1 MARRSRNTA
10 SGVDTWAGFVDA
22 LSTLLVVLIFALVVF
37 MLAQFFQ
44 GIALSGRDAALA
56 QLEHR
61 VAELADMLSLE
72 RSSNADL
79 RLEMT
84 QLSSEL
90 QRATSGRDEAAQ
102 ALALLSAERDGLIAR
117 LSATEN
123 YAADAGKALD
133 DAQSRIELL
142 QSHLERAMEDI
153 AISKDSLSLKL
164 AEVAS
169 LQRDIDALQDTR
181 DNLEAHVA
189 RMVLLLEEAQGLQA
203 RTAEELTQSEQ
214 ELAADRE
221 RIEVLLLDL
230 TAERDHSMELETSL
244 SDEAERTALAQ
255 SEIEERDIRLT
266 ELAQLVTM
274 TQEERDAAESMSD
287 RRLNQLDLLS
297 QQLDALRSQIAALNE
312 VLEASEAQSEA
323 DQVQIT
329 ELGARL
335 NAALAAK
342 VQELSRYRSE
352 FFEKLVQVLSERTD
366 IIIVGDR
373 FVLPSE
379 LLFESGS
386 ADISPEGRPELDK
399 IAALIIELSG
409 EIPDDVEWVLR
420 VDGHT
425 DNVPIA
431 TNQFPS
437 NWELSTARATS
448 VVRYLVSRGVAP
460 DHLAA
465 AGFGEFQ
472 PIADANNEDG
482 RRQNRRIEFKL
493 TEK

>member
-1 MARRSRNTA
+1 MARRSRTTA
-10 SGVDTWAGFVDA
+10 SGADTWAGFVDA
-22 LSTLLVVLIFALVVF
+22 LSTLLVVLIFALVVL

-56 QLEHR
+56 QLEDR

-72 RSSNADL
+72 RDSNADL
-79 RLEMT
+79 RLEMA
-84 QLSSEL
+84 QFSSEL
-90 QRATSGRDEAAQ
+90 QRATSGRDEAEQ

-117 LSATEN
+117 LTATEN

-133 DAQSRIELL
+133 DAQARIELL
-142 QSHLERAMEDI
+142 QSDLDRAMEDI
-153 AISKDSLSLKL
+153 TVSKDSLSLKL

-169 LQRDIDALQDTR
+169 LQRDIDALRDVR
-181 DNLEAHVA
+181 DNLEADVA
-189 RMVLLLEEAQGLQA
+189 RMVLLLEEAKGLQA
-203 RTAEELTQSEQ
+203 RTAEELTQSER
-214 ELAADRE
+214 ELAASRE
-221 RIEVLLLDL
+221 RIEALLIDL
-230 TAERDHSMELETSL
+230 TAERDRSMALEASL
-244 SDEAERTALAQ
+244 SDETERTVLAQ
-255 SEIEERDIRLT
+255 NEIEERDIRLS

-274 TQEERDAAESMSD
+274 TQEERDAAEAMSD
-287 RRLNQLDLLS
+287 RRLNQLALLN
-297 QQLDALRSQIAALNE
+297 QQLEALRSQIAALNE
-312 VLEASEAQSEA
+312 VLEASEAQAEA
-323 DQVQIT
+323 DQVQIA

-335 NAALAAK
+335 NTALAAK

-352 FFEKLVQVLSERTD
+352 FFEKLVQVLSDRTD
-366 IIIVGDR
+366 IVIVGDR

-379 LLFESGS
+379 LLFDSGS
-386 ADISPEGRPELDK
+386 AEISPEGRPELDK
-399 IAALIIELSG
+399 IADLIVELTG

-472 PIADANNEDG
+472 PITTENTDDG

>member
-1 MARRSRNTA
+1 
-10 SGVDTWAGFVDA
+10 
-22 LSTLLVVLIFALVVF
+22 
-37 MLAQFFQ
+37 
-44 GIALSGRDAALA
+44 LA
-56 QLEHR
+56 QLEDR

-72 RSSNADL
+72 RDSNADL
-79 RLEMT
+79 RLEMA

-90 QRATSGRDEAAQ
+90 QRATSGRDEAEQ

-133 DAQSRIELL
+133 DAQARIELL
-142 QSHLERAMEDI
+142 QSDLDRAMEDI
-153 AISKDSLSLKL
+153 TVSKDSLSLKL

-169 LQRDIDALQDTR
+169 LQRDIDALQDVR
-181 DNLEAHVA
+181 DNLEADVA

-203 RTAEELTQSEQ
+203 RTAEELTESEQ
-214 ELAADRE
+214 ELAASRE
-221 RIEVLLLDL
+221 RIEALLIDL
-230 TAERDHSMELETSL
+230 TAERDRSMALEANL
-244 SDEAERTALAQ
+244 SDESERTALAQ
-255 SEIEERDIRLT
+255 NEIEERDIRLS

-274 TQEERDAAESMSD
+274 TQEERDAAEAMSD
-287 RRLNQLDLLS
+287 RRLNQLALLS

-312 VLEASEAQSEA
+312 VLEASEAQAEA
-323 DQVQIT
+323 DQVQIA

-335 NAALAAK
+335 NTALAAK

-352 FFEKLVQVLSERTD
+352 FFEKLVQVLSDRTD
-366 IIIVGDR
+366 IVIVGDR

-379 LLFESGS
+379 LLFDSGS
-386 ADISPEGRPELDK
+386 AEISPEGRPELDK
-399 IAALIIELSG
+399 IADLIVELTG

-448 VVRYLVSRGVAP
+448 VVRYLVSQGVAP

-472 PIADANNEDG
+472 PITTENTDDG

>member
-79 RLEMT
+79 RLEMA

-90 QRATSGRDEAAQ
+90 QRATSGRDEAEQ

-117 LSATEN
+117 LTATEN

-133 DAQSRIELL
+133 DAQARIELL
-142 QSHLERAMEDI
+142 QSDLDHAMEDI
-153 AISKDSLSLKL
+153 TISKDSLSLKL

-181 DNLEAHVA
+181 DNLEADVA

-214 ELAADRE
+214 DLAAGRE
-221 RIEVLLLDL
+221 RIEALLLDL
-230 TAERDHSMELETSL
+230 TAERDRSMELEASL

-323 DQVQIT
+323 DQVQIA

-352 FFEKLVQVLSERTD
+352 FFEKLVQVLSDRTD
-366 IIIVGDR
+366 IVIVGDR

-379 LLFESGS
+379 LLFDSGS

-399 IAALIIELSG
+399 IADLIVELTG

-472 PIADANNEDG
+472 PFTTTDTEDG